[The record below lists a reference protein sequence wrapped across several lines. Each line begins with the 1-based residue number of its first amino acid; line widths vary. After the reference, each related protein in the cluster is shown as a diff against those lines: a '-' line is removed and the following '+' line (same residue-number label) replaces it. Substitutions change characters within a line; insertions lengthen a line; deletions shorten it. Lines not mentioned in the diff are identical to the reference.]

1 MKTIKLT
8 ETELKSLITTIVQ
21 ETKFN
26 TINYSDLTKSGDW
39 DVNRHIRDELGVNM
53 YKLDGGILK
62 KTTKRKSGDK
72 LFFLTDKE
80 FEKSNEF
87 LLKARDL
94 ESQAKKLRLAAKY
107 IIDSGSSQP
116 YNI

>member
-1 MKTIKLT
+1 MKVIKLS
-8 ETELKSLITTIVQ
+8 ENELESLVMNIIQ
-21 ETKFN
+21 EVKFN
-26 TINYSDLTKSGDW
+26 TIDYSDLTKSGDW
-39 DVNRHIRDELGVNM
+39 DVNRHIRDGLGINM
-53 YKLDGGILK
+53 YKLDGGVLK

-94 ESQAKKLRLAAKY
+94 ESQAKKLRFAAKF
-107 IIDSGSSQP
+107 IMDSGSSQP